1 MVSEQDIES
10 LDMYL
15 DGELDDSAQAAVL
28 RRLASEPEIS
38 QTFAQLEAH
47 RALRMQV
54 WKICEPT
61 VDNSERWIV
70 AVHARRQRHNWIV
83 SILDYRQQIAAAAA
97 CIAVFLMG
105 WNWGAN
111 AGAYRMTPNAIR
123 GAQPVRFVTQQPLQG
138 QRPAIEVRVTD
149 ASGNLIDRKLFNTL
163 EEAQRYTE
171 QIKLQ
176 LQSTPAH

>member
-10 LDMYL
+10 LDLYL
-15 DGELDDSAQAAVL
+15 DGELDDRAQAAVL
-28 RRLASEPEIS
+28 RRLTSEPEIS

-54 WKICEPT
+54 WKTCEPT
-61 VDNSERWIV
+61 VDYSERWI
-70 AVHARRQRHNWIV
+70 AAIHARRERHSWLITL
-83 SILDYRQQIAAAAA
+83 LDYRQQIAAAAA

-105 WNWGAN
+105 WGWGTN
-111 AGAYRMTPNAIR
+111 AGAYRMMPSAVR
-123 GAQPVRFVTQQPLQG
+123 EAQPVRFVTQQPLQG
-138 QRPAIEVRVTD
+138 QRPQIEVRVTD
-149 ASGNLIDRKLFNTL
+149 AAGNLVDRKLFNTL

-171 QIKLQ
+171 EIKLQ

>member
-15 DGELDDSAQAAVL
+15 DGELDDTAQAAVL
-28 RRLASEPEIS
+28 RRLASEPDIS

-47 RALRMQV
+47 RALRMKV
-54 WKICEPT
+54 WKACEPT
-61 VDNSERWIV
+61 VDNSERWI
-70 AVHARRQRHNWIV
+70 AAIGARRQRQNWLI

-97 CIAVFLMG
+97 CIAVFIMG

-111 AGAYRMTPNAIR
+111 SGEYRMTPGAIR
-123 GAQPVRFVTQQPLQG
+123 GAQPARFVTQRPLQG
-138 QRPAIEVRVTD
+138 QAPAIEVRVTD
-149 ASGNLIDRKLFNTL
+149 AAGNLVDRKLFNTL

-171 QIKLQ
+171 EIKLQ
-176 LQSTPAH
+176 LQASPAH

>member
-1 MVSEQDIES
+1 MISERDIES

-15 DGELDDSAQAAVL
+15 DGELDDREQAVIL

-38 QTFAQLEAH
+38 RTFAQLEAH

-54 WKICEPT
+54 WKACEPAA
-61 VDNSERWIV
+61 DNSEQWIA
-70 AVHARRQRHNWIV
+70 AVHAKRERHSWLITL
-83 SILDYRQQIAAAAA
+83 LDYRQHIAAAAA

-105 WNWGAN
+105 WGWGAN
-111 AGAYRMTPNAIR
+111 SGAYRMAPGTVR

-149 ASGNLIDRKLFNTL
+149 AAGNLIDRKLFNTL

-171 QIKLQ
+171 EIKLQ
-176 LQSTPAH
+176 LQSTAAH